1 MKYITLLIGIF
12 LSCVVSSDERKLEHI
27 SQLVWE
33 NRVIL
38 IYPADE
44 VNLKKINYEALFKKF
59 NDEIKERDI
68 LWFIIKGK
76 EVLTNYPNT
85 LSNDFIV
92 NTKSKFQ
99 IEKYKILLIGKDGGV
114 KAKGK
119 DLNLEMLFEEVDG
132 MPMRQQEIKSK

>member
-1 MKYITLLIGIF
+1 MKCIIFLIGIF
-12 LSCVVSSDERKLEHI
+12 LSCLVYSDERKLQNI

-38 IYPADE
+38 IYPDDE
-44 VNLKKINYEALFKKF
+44 VNLEKINYEVLFKKF
-59 NDEIKERDI
+59 NNEIKERDI
-68 LWFIIKGK
+68 IWFIIKDK
-76 EVLTNYPNT
+76 KVFTNYPNT

-92 NTKSKFQ
+92 NTKNKYQ

-119 DLNLEMLFEEVDG
+119 DLNLEMLFEKVDA
-132 MPMRQQEIKSK
+132 MPMRRQEINSK

>member
-38 IYPADE
+38 IYPGDE

>member
-1 MKYITLLIGIF
+1 MKYITLLIGMF

-38 IYPADE
+38 IYPGDE

>member
-1 MKYITLLIGIF
+1 MKYITLLIGMF

-38 IYPADE
+38 IYPGDE

-119 DLNLEMLFEEVDG
+119 DLNLDMLFEEVDG

>member
-1 MKYITLLIGIF
+1 MKCITLLIGIF
-12 LSCVVSSDERKLEHI
+12 LSCVVSSDERKLEDI

-38 IYPADE
+38 IYPDDE

>member
-1 MKYITLLIGIF
+1 MKYIIFLIGIF
-12 LSCVVSSDERKLEHI
+12 LSCLVYSDERKLQNI

-38 IYPADE
+38 IYPDDE
-44 VNLKKINYEALFKKF
+44 VNLEKINYEVLFKKF
-59 NDEIKERDI
+59 NNEIKERDI
-68 LWFIIKGK
+68 IWFIIKDK
-76 EVLTNYPNT
+76 KVFTNYPNT

-92 NTKSKFQ
+92 NTKNKYQ

-119 DLNLEMLFEEVDG
+119 DLNLEMLFEKVDA
-132 MPMRQQEIKSK
+132 MPMRRQEINSK